1 MRGVRPNTPILT
13 PMRFRGDDKLAIDSV
28 WSDTSLGMRGN
39 PPSIPDEDNR
49 GAALRYAPLLSGG
62 GA

>member
-1 MRGVRPNTPILT
+1 
-13 PMRFRGDDKLAIDSV
+13 MRFRGDDKLAIDSV